1 VIWEYLA
8 GKLLLIYF
16 TLYHYFGK
24 DTSYYLTYFE
34 SCRQA
39 ITFFGIIQCIYT
51 LFAKSTKRWKFFVDN
66 VPGLTVKSW
75 SNTRWESIIKSVQA
89 IKYQTP
95 QIRSALKALEEMSA
109 LDNDPSTVSD
119 CQSLVSAL
127 ENFEFLVG
135 LVIWHDILFFINKVS
150 KKLQTKIV
158 SIDATL
164 KHIEGVITYF
174 KKYRDEGFTYSMDT
188 AKIISSELDV
198 EPIFPTKRK
207 GKRNKHFDEQ
217 DDEDEEMQQSA
228 IDLFKREYFLI
239 MIDAA
244 FASLTSRF
252 EQMKAFDN
260 VFGFLFNSGNLKSL
274 DEVDLW
280 SHCKIFA
287 EKFTHEN
294 SSDVEINDFY
304 SELKVLQVSLPD
316 SSMSATEVLK
326 FVMDAYCYANVT
338 VAYRILLNVPVTV
351 ASAKRSF
358 SKLKLL
364 KNYLRSTMSQER
376 FNGLVMC
383 SIEKDIFDTIDFNT
397 ILNDF
402 ASKNARRSIFL

>member
-1 VIWEYLA
+1 
-8 GKLLLIYF
+8 
-16 TLYHYFGK
+16 
-24 DTSYYLTYFE
+24 
-34 SCRQA
+34 
-39 ITFFGIIQCIYT
+39 
-51 LFAKSTKRWKFFVDN
+51 
-66 VPGLTVKSW
+66 
-75 SNTRWESIIKSVQA
+75 
-89 IKYQTP
+89 
-95 QIRSALKALEEMSA
+95 
-109 LDNDPSTVSD
+109 
-119 CQSLVSAL
+119 
-127 ENFEFLVG
+127 
-135 LVIWHDILFFINKVS
+135 
-150 KKLQTKIV
+150 
-158 SIDATL
+158 
-164 KHIEGVITYF
+164 
-174 KKYRDEGFTYSMDT
+174 
-188 AKIISSELDV
+188 
-198 EPIFPTKRK
+198 
-207 GKRNKHFDEQ
+207 
-217 DDEDEEMQQSA
+217 
-228 IDLFKREYFLI
+228 
-239 MIDAA
+239 
-244 FASLTSRF
+244 LTSRF

-376 FNGLVMC
+376 FNDLVMC

>member
-1 VIWEYLA
+1 MIRYTIIWE
-8 GKLLLIYF
+8 KIQ
-16 TLYHYFGK
+16 
-24 DTSYYLTYFE
+24 SYYLPYFE

-39 ITFFGIIQCIYT
+39 ITFFGIIQRIYT
-51 LFAKSTKRWKFFVDN
+51 LFAKSTKRWKLFVDN

-75 SNTRWESIIKSVQA
+75 SNTRWESRIKSVQA
-89 IKYQTP
+89 IRYQTP

-135 LVIWHDILFFINKVS
+135 LVIWHDILFSINKVS
-150 KKLQTKIV
+150 KKLQSKIV

-174 KKYRDEGFTYSMDT
+174 KKYRDEGFTSSMDT
-188 AKIISSELDV
+188 IKIISSELDV

-207 GKRNKHFDEQ
+207 GKRKKHFDEQ

-228 IDLFKREYFLI
+228 IDLFRREYFLV

-244 FASLTSRF
+244 IASLTSRF

-260 VFGFLFNSGNLKSL
+260 VFGFLFNSENLKSL

-304 SELKVLQVSLPD
+304 S
-316 SSMSATEVLK
+316 
-326 FVMDAYCYANVT
+326 
-338 VAYRILLNVPVTV
+338 
-351 ASAKRSF
+351 
-358 SKLKLL
+358 
-364 KNYLRSTMSQER
+364 
-376 FNGLVMC
+376 
-383 SIEKDIFDTIDFNT
+383 
-397 ILNDF
+397 
-402 ASKNARRSIFL
+402 